1 VLLRHPDLL
10 EPVARLHRDDLLYL
24 LQVETGSLAA

>member
-10 EPVARLHRDDLLYL
+10 EPIATMHRDDLLYL
-24 LQVETGSLAA
+24 LAPAPTP